1 MIDFSICPDN
11 PIRSGADKRGI
22 ATVVEWLNS
31 VVALASGDDASG
43 GAVKAALSS
52 NKRLYVTAYQYTLA
66 NATFTCL
73 NVMVDRRDY
82 RLLIGFDDK
91 VIKIENLDPR
101 AARAETRLQAQK
113 WAPAN
118 LPDPPSLAVEDDP
131 ADNYN
136 TPDPIISPYG
146 VRIPANQSPYGVMI
160 PARG

>member
-82 RLLIGFDDK
+82 QPSRDGTDRRVLEGNRF
-91 VIKIENLDPR
+91 
-101 AARAETRLQAQK
+101 T
-113 WAPAN
+113 
-118 LPDPPSLAVEDDP
+118 LPVSLALPVHHCP
-131 ADNYN
+131 GR
-136 TPDPIISPYG
+136 PGRSPG
-146 VRIPANQSPYGVMI
+146 
-160 PARG
+160 